1 MSGRRTALVTGGSR
15 GIGEAVV
22 STLLRE
28 GWRVLAPA
36 RSQMD
41 LESTDSIRL
50 WCEKHASEPIDAL
63 VNNAGI
69 NELRGVDELDDAA
82 WQRMQQIN
90 LHAPLMLM
98 RALLPGMMSRG
109 WGRVV
114 NIASIWAHVAKER
127 RAGYSATKA
136 GLIGMTRVAALEAAS
151 RSVLVNAVSP
161 GFTETELTRKNNS
174 AADLDEIAS
183 RIPVR
188 RLARPG
194 EIAEVVSWL
203 VSERN
208 TYITGQCICVDGGY
222 TIT

>member
-1 MSGRRTALVTGGSR
+1 LSVRRTALVTGGSR

-22 STLLRE
+22 DALLRA
-28 GWRVLAPA
+28 GWQVIAPC
-36 RSQMD
+36 RSEMD
-41 LESTDSIRL
+41 LGSTDSIRL
-50 WCEKHASEPIDAL
+50 WCEKHAPEPIDAL

-90 LHAPLMLM
+90 LQAPLMLM

-188 RLARPG
+188 RLAQPG